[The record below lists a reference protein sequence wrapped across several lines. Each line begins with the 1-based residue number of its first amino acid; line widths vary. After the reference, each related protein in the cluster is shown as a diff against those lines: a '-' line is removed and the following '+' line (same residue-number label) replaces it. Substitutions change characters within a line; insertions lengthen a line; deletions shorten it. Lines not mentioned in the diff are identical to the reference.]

1 MNIKDALIIVNN
13 FSKGVKV
20 DETELRKALPV
31 VIVYAEMMVE
41 QDDKYDKAKH
51 EGEI

>member
-1 MNIKDALIIVNN
+1 MKIKDALIIVNN

-31 VIVYAEMMVE
+31 VVMYAEIVVE
-41 QDDKYDKAKH
+41 QEAKYDKAKQ